1 MERTFL
7 YHALA
12 SGVSGRIT
20 EPFQDLIEVQAASA
34 IPPTG
39 GYSSSRV
46 EDFRYKDTFSF
57 RSSTTTTTGNFSDA
71 KQRYTTAAT
80 VTIEGLN
87 ILGVVTADRV
97 VARLVSEQ
105 PKDEKEEPVFT
116 IAGSHFENLRVA
128 GCPLPVR
135 PDFGRLADCRRRQ
148 KVDLRTVMI
157 PLELDASCGLKMH
170 LDGAIEV
177 PEFGK
182 LYFLEFLST
191 PCYQSLTMLRLELGC
206 PVTGKASV
214 GHVSTNGEFYPP
226 S

>member
-20 EPFQDLIEVQAASA
+20 EPFQDLVEVQAASA

-46 EDFRYKDTFSF
+46 ENFRYKDIFSF
-57 RSSTTTTTGNFSDA
+57 RSSAAATTGNFSDA
-71 KQRYTTAAT
+71 KQRYTTSAT
-80 VTIEGLN
+80 VTVEGVN
-87 ILGVVTADRV
+87 ILGVITADRV

-105 PKDEKEEPVFT
+105 SKDPKEKPVFT
-116 IAGSHFENLRVA
+116 IAGSHFEDLRVA
-128 GCPLPVR
+128 GCPLHVR
-135 PDFGRLADCRRRQ
+135 PDFGRLVDCRRSER
-148 KVDLRTVMI
+148 VDLRTVMI
-157 PLELDASCGLKMH
+157 PLELDPSYGLKMH

-182 LYFLEFLST
+182 VYLLELLTT

-214 GHVSTNGEFYPP
+214 AHGSTNGEFFP
-226 S
+226 

>member
-20 EPFQDLIEVQAASA
+20 EPFQDLVEVQAASA

-46 EDFRYKDTFSF
+46 ENFRYKDMLSF
-57 RSSTTTTTGNFSDA
+57 RSSAATTAGNFSDA
-71 KQRYTTAAT
+71 KQRYTTLAT

-87 ILGVVTADRV
+87 VFGVITADRV

-105 PKDEKEEPVFT
+105 SKDPEKEPAFT
-116 IAGSHFENLRVA
+116 IAGSQFENLRV
-128 GCPLPVR
+128 GGYPLDVR
-135 PDFGRLADCRRRQ
+135 PDFGRLVDCRRSE

-157 PLELDASCGLKMH
+157 PLELDPSYGLKLH

-177 PEFGK
+177 PELGK

-206 PVTGKASV
+206 PVTGKASAA
-214 GHVSTNGEFYPP
+214 HVSTNGEFYP
-226 S
+226 

>member
-20 EPFQDLIEVQAASA
+20 EPFQDLVQVQGASA
-34 IPPTG
+34 IPPSG

-46 EDFRYKDTFSF
+46 ESFRYKDIFSF
-57 RSSTTTTTGNFSDA
+57 RSSATTASGNFSDA
-71 KQRYTTAAT
+71 KQRYTTLASIT
-80 VTIEGLN
+80 VEGLD
-87 ILGVVTADRV
+87 ILGVITADRV

-105 PKDEKEEPVFT
+105 PKNPEERPEFT
-116 IAGSHFENLRVA
+116 IAGSHFENLQVA
-128 GCPLPVR
+128 GCPLHVR
-135 PDFGRLADCRRRQ
+135 PDFGRLVDCWRPK
-148 KVDLRTVMI
+148 KVDLRTVMM
-157 PLELDASCGLKMH
+157 PLELDASYGLKRH

-182 LYFLEFLST
+182 LYLLEFLTT

-214 GHVSTNGEFYPP
+214 GHVSTNGEFFP
-226 S
+226 